1 MESEGAIHG
10 GQCAYALF
18 RGAPLSAA
26 RSGCGGAIGGL
37 PKFAGFARHRSA
49 IPVGRRARTRRRRM
63 AACWRNRIL
72 TDWKHVASDS
82 VPAGDD
88 RGDALRQRR
97 AQLARQPWQ
106 GRSRADWPNAWAS
119 RIAPGRADRLVW
131 LHGASV
137 GESLSLLPLIDR
149 FIQRGLDVLVTSGTV
164 SSARVLS
171 ARLPAGAFH
180 QYAPI
185 DAPKFVERF
194 LDHWRPDIAVFAE
207 SELWPNIVA
216 AVRARGA
223 PLVLANARISRKSAE
238 RWRAC
243 SRRGEI
249 RLRRRRSLPRAGLPI
264 MRRASRRSARVA
276 CASPAISNSTCR
288 RRRPILRSS
297 PNSMARSARG
307 RRGRRSRP
315 HPGEE
320 DLVLDAHVDMAAQ
333 TPSLLT
339 IIAPRHRE
347 RGAEIV
353 EAARARGLRRRRCV
367 RRKASRGAT
376 STSMSSTASASLASF
391 FRSVGVVLMGKSLLP
406 GGGQNPIEPAKLG
419 CAILHGPYVE
429 NFTEVYG
436 EARGRKSRRARHRR
450 RVAGAGRALS
460 PLRPRAH
467 AQDGTRGRRDCREI
481 GRRLARHH
489 DRRRTLSRADGGGP
503 AMSGARGAAF

>member
-1 MESEGAIHG
+1 MSLLTVYRLATI
-10 GQCAYALF
+10 AATPF
-18 RGAPLSAA
+18 ASAA
-26 RSGCGGAIGGL
+26 LNWRANHGKED
-37 PKFAGFARHRSA
+37 PARLA
-49 IPVGRRARTRRRRM
+49 ERM
-63 AACWRNRIL
+63 GEANR
-72 TDWKHVASDS
+72 
-82 VPAGDD
+82 PRP
-88 RGDALRQRR
+88 RG
-97 AQLARQPWQ
+97 
-106 GRSRADWPNAWAS
+106 
-119 RIAPGRADRLVW
+119 RLVW
-131 LHGASV
+131 LHGASL

-223 PLVLANARISRKSAE
+223 PLVLANARISRRSAE
-238 RWRAC
+238 RWRAVPGAAKSVFGAVDLC
-243 SRRGEI
+243 LAQDSDNAARFLALGARCVRI
-249 RLRRRRSLPRAGLPI
+249 AGNLKFDVPPPP
-264 MRRASRRSARVA
+264 ADSAKLAEFNGAIGAR
-276 CASPAISNSTCR
+276 PAWAAVST
-288 RRRPILRSS
+288 
-297 PNSMARSARG
+297 
-307 RRGRRSRP
+307 

-353 EAARARGLRRRRCV
+353 EAARARGLTAALRSQEGEPRRDV
-367 RRKASRGAT
+367 DVYVVDSVGE
-376 STSMSSTASASLASF
+376 LGLV

-436 EARGRKSRRARHRR
+436 ELAAAKAAARVTDAASLARAAHYLLSEPSRMRKM
-450 RVAGAGRALS
+450 GRAAGETVERLGGAS
-460 PLRPRAH
+460 RGIMTAVEPYL
-467 AQDGTRGRRDCREI
+467 AQM
-481 GRRLARHH
+481 AV
-489 DRRRTLSRADGGGP
+489 AQQ
-503 AMSGARGAAF
+503 